1 MLKHSKKLLMTGLLA
16 ATTLMGCTQN
26 DAAYASKNISTDADN
41 FKVIRRIVFLNSI
54 TNDTILTLEGNCSI
68 TKDNEDNQLEAI
80 CKHGETD
87 YKKHYLG
94 LSDNT
99 PYLVEQL
106 DPIFADPYHFKIVF
120 KPKSVLPLQNVEVR

>member
-1 MLKHSKKLLMTGLLA
+1 MLKIGKKLLMLGALSAVMLA
-16 ATTLMGCTQN
+16 GCAQD
-26 DAAYASKNISTDADN
+26 DAVYASKNISKDADN
-41 FKVIRRIVFLNSI
+41 FKVMRRIVFINSV
-54 TNDTILTLEGNCSI
+54 TDDTILTLEGNCSI

-80 CKHGETD
+80 CKHGESD

-120 KPKSVLPLQNVEVR
+120 KPQSIIPLQNVEVR